1 MQRWTQRHQ
10 LRLIT
15 ELSITPLLALVLV
28 LLLVFMV
35 TGPLIQEG
43 AALRP
48 SSTASKPGAT
58 SPKTI
63 ATLKLG
69 TDKMITLDGH
79 AVPVAD
85 LQNQLASLIKDQPD
99 TGVLVQIDRDLPV
112 QVLVDLMET
121 LRQAG
126 VQKTSVATLTK

>member
-15 ELSITPLLALVLV
+15 ELSITPLLSLVLV

-35 TGPLIQEG
+35 AGPLIQEG

-48 SSTASKPGAT
+48 SSASSKANA

-69 TDKMITLDGH
+69 TDKTITLDGRP
-79 AVPVAD
+79 VPVAD
-85 LQNQLASLIKDQPD
+85 LQSQVASLIKDRPD